1 MSEQKPKKT
10 KTSPIPDERLRTKS
24 FAALSY
30 GCHLSTIN
38 RFIADGTL
46 KSVKIGH
53 MRRIRQSEIDRLINA
68 SEVS

>member
-1 MSEQKPKKT
+1 MSEQNPKPT
-10 KTSPIPDERLRTKS
+10 KIGPVPDDRLRTKN
-24 FAALSY
+24 FAALTY
-30 GCHLSTIN
+30 DCHLSTIN